1 MLAPTQSASTIAR
14 HAKVTG
20 TSMTATGEL
29 ITFIQDLNYARLPD
43 EVIAY
48 AKRCVLDLLGV
59 AVAGSRTELA
69 RVSTGFAPRQ
79 FGPGNATLIGSPL
92 RLNEVGATWVNG
104 TCASALDMDDGH
116 RLAMG
121 HPGAAVIPTALA
133 VAETTGASGRDF
145 LTAVVAGYEMAVRVS
160 IAMLSDYRAGRYSTG
175 IWGGFGSVAAAGV
188 LLEFDRRAFQDALGV
203 VAAHGPSPPRGAFLH
218 DSMVKETIAWAG
230 VTGCASAF
238 LAQEGFSGPED
249 VLDRSGRYDTDQLVK
264 NLGQEYAI
272 LKTYFKPYACCR
284 WSHSA
289 IDGVLKLAREH
300 NLQPGGIK
308 KIQVE
313 GFQAVTM
320 LCDYTPINT
329 VAAQYSIPFSIAL
342 ALYYGRIGPAELT
355 EANVQAPEL
364 LALAERVAV
373 SVTPEIDQLFPE
385 KAAAR
390 VTLDTAQGNFTTT
403 VEYPR
408 GDPSNPLSDSELEE
422 KFRRL
427 TVEVIGEENS
437 QQLMEV
443 VAQLEH
449 MDSVKSLARL
459 LSY

>member
-1 MLAPTQSASTIAR
+1 MSA
-14 HAKVTG
+14 
-20 TSMTATGEL
+20 TSEL
-29 ITFIQDLNYARLPD
+29 ISFIQNLYCARLPD

-59 AVAGSRTELA
+59 AIAGSRTELA
-69 RVSTGFAPRQ
+69 RVSTSFAPRQ

-133 VAETTGASGRDF
+133 VAETSKASGRDF
-145 LTAVVAGYEMAVRVS
+145 LTAIVAGYEMAVRVS
-160 IAMLSDYRAGRYSTG
+160 IAMSSDYRAGRYSTG
-175 IWGGFGSVAAAGV
+175 IWGGFGGVAAAGA
-188 LLEFDRRAFQDALGV
+188 LLGLDRRAFQDALGV
-203 VAAHGPSPPRGAFLH
+203 VATYGPSPPRGAYLH

-230 VTGCASAF
+230 VTGCAAVF
-238 LAQEGFSGPED
+238 LAQEGFTGPED
-249 VLDRSGRYDTDQLVK
+249 VLDKSGRYDTTKLVQ

-272 LKTYFKPYACCR
+272 LKTYFKPYASCR

-289 IDGVLKLAREH
+289 IDGVLNLVREH
-300 NLQPGGIK
+300 NLQPGDIEGID
-308 KIQVE
+308 VE
-313 GFQAVTM
+313 GFQATTM
-320 LCDYTPINT
+320 LVDYTPVNT

-342 ALYYGRIGPAELT
+342 ALSYGRIGPGELI
-355 EANVQAPEL
+355 EANLQAPEL
-364 LALAERVAV
+364 LSLAARVKV
-373 SVTPEIDQLFPE
+373 SIAPDLDQLFPE

-390 VTLDTAQGNFTTT
+390 VTLHTARGGFTTT

-408 GDPSNPLSDSELEE
+408 GDPSNPLSDAELEG
-422 KFRRL
+422 KFRWL
-427 TVEVIGEENS
+427 TVEVVGEERS

-443 VAQLEH
+443 VAHLEH
-449 MDSVKSLARL
+449 LDSVKPLARL
-459 LSY
+459 LTF